1 MTKHF
6 HRDMENL
13 HRDLLALSAIVEEM
27 IESATRALEEG
38 DAKLARQT
46 IEMDEQVDD
55 REVQIEETCLK
66 MLALH
71 QPVAVDLRRIA
82 TMLKANGDLERIA
95 DLAVNVAERAIALSH
110 HPEFAIPAQLK
121 EMVDRANEMV
131 RGALDAFVNLD
142 AVAAAKVCKSDD
154 VVDRL
159 NDEVIEDLHRQMKAN
174 PATISPALH
183 CFSATRHIERIAD
196 HATNIAED
204 VIYLVQGDI
213 VRHRHGDTE
222 SSPRTGVGQN
232 HYHE

>member
-1 MTKHF
+1 MSKHF
-6 HRDMENL
+6 HRDMEGL

-27 IESATRALEEG
+27 IESATRALE
-38 DAKLARQT
+38 DRDPRLARQT

-82 TMLKANGDLERIA
+82 TMLKANSDLERIA
-95 DLAVNVAERAIALSH
+95 DLAVNVAERAIALAN
-110 HPEFAIPAQLK
+110 HPEFAIPPQLK
-121 EMVDRANEMV
+121 EMVDRATEMV

-154 VVDRL
+154 EVDRM
-159 NDEVIEDLHRQMKAN
+159 NDTIIEELHRQMKEN
-174 PATISPALH
+174 PAAITPAMH

-213 VRHRHGDTE
+213 VRHRHGGAE
-222 SSPRTGVGQN
+222 AAPRSNVSGN
-232 HYHE
+232 HYLE

>member
-38 DAKLARQT
+38 NPKLAKQT

-82 TMLKANGDLERIA
+82 TMLKANSDLERIA
-95 DLAVNVAERAIALSH
+95 DLAVNVAERAIALAN
-110 HPEFAIPAQLK
+110 HPEFSIPAQLK
-121 EMVDRANEMV
+121 EMVDRATEMV

-142 AVAAAKVCKSDD
+142 AVAAARVCKSDD
-154 VVDRL
+154 AVDRL
-159 NDEVIEDLHRQMKAN
+159 NDAIIEDLHRQMHNN
-174 PATISPALH
+174 PALITPAMH

-213 VRHRHGDTE
+213 VRHRHDE
-222 SSPRTGVGQN
+222 SGAAPHSNVGGN

>member
-27 IESATRALEEG
+27 IDSATRALEEG
-38 DAKLARQT
+38 NAKLAQQT
-46 IEMDEQVDD
+46 IEMDSQVDD

-82 TMLKANGDLERIA
+82 TMLKANSDLERIA
-95 DLAVNVAERAIALSH
+95 DLAVNVAERAIALAA
-110 HPEFAIPAQLK
+110 HPEYTIPAQLK
-121 EMVDRANEMV
+121 EMVDRATEMV

-142 AVAAAKVCKSDD
+142 AQAAAKICDSDYA
-154 VVDRL
+154 VDHL
-159 NDEVIEDLHRQMKAN
+159 NDLIIEELHRQMKQNSALIT
-174 PATISPALH
+174 PAMH

-213 VRHRHGDTE
+213 VRHRHGEKDSSFSSE
-222 SSPRTGVGQN
+222 S
-232 HYHE
+232 